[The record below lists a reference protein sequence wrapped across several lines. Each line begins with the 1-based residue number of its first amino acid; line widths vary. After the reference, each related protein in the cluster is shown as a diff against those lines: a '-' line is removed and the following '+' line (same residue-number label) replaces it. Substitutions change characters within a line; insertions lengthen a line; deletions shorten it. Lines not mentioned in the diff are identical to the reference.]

1 MAYGFRVLEYNGI
14 LDRVLCLLPDGRRRI
29 RLEPGSAKAVP
40 KPLVAKARGCRLDL
54 QKRDAKEVF
63 EALTERRKKEVY
75 GLGLG

>member
-1 MAYGFRVLEYNGI
+1 M
-14 LDRVLCLLPDGRRRI
+14 
-29 RLEPGSAKAVP
+29 P

>member
-1 MAYGFRVLEYNGI
+1 MWLTAFACWNTTEFSTGSSA
-14 LDRVLCLLPDGRRRI
+14 CSRI